1 MVQILQLHKLLS
13 CAGKGELV
21 MHKVFYATILNVN
34 GATGIESEVG
44 FTVHKNMP
52 AGTHISALKT
62 VVTLINLSLQR
73 T

>member
-1 MVQILQLHKLLS
+1 
-13 CAGKGELV
+13 